1 MKQYEEVF
9 FSVLRTAL
17 WGQPVNI
24 PEGFKD
30 WGKVMKIAKTQA
42 LTGLVGDVMLTTP
55 QILNSLPR
63 QALALLQEI
72 PLNNMAMHTTLN
84 NTLILIVTTLREHG
98 IDPVLLKGQG
108 VAKYYPVPELRQC
121 GDIDIYV
128 GEQNYEA
135 AHDALRTIVT
145 EIDDKETIYNEVKHF
160 HAKLGSVLVEV
171 HRFADVN
178 AYSKLDMVY
187 QKYASEGL
195 SRNLVPIDF
204 GRVLV
209 NTPADDFNV
218 YYIFNHLWHHFMT
231 YGVGL
236 RQLCDLAIFL
246 NSHNNVN
253 EEYLRNILTEM
264 KAMSSWNAVGNLLV
278 TYMGLPVERVPLCSP
293 IPKWKV
299 RLMMRIILN
308 EGNFGQRTS
317 FIRTRSKS
325 YLAEKV
331 TSLLSH
337 LKRQF
342 LIFLILP
349 GVALRQLL
357 HILSAGF
364 RQVFIDMAGRSR

>member
-72 PLNNMAMHTTLN
+72 PLNNMAMHTKLN

-218 YYIFNHLWHHFMT
+218 YYIFNHLWHHFVSS
-231 YGVGL
+231 GVGL
-236 RQLCDLAIFL
+236 RQLCDLVTFL
-246 NSHNNVN
+246 NTHEVD
-253 EEYLRNILTEM
+253 EEYLHKLLTEM
-264 KAMSSWNAVGNLLV
+264 KALSSWNAVGNLLV
-278 TYMGLPVERVPLCSP
+278 SYLGLPSDKMPFYSP
-293 IPKWKV
+293 MPKWKV

-308 EGNFGQRTS
+308 EGNFGQKTN
-317 FIRTRSKS
+317 FTRTRSKS

-337 LKRQF
+337 LKRQL

-364 RQVFIDMAGRSR
+364 RQVFIDMTGRSR